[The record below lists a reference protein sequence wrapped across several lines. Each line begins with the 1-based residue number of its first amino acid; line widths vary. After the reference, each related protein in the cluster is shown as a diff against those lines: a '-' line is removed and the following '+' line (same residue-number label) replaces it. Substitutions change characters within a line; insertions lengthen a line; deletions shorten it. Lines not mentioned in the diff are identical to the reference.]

1 MMARNAFVLVIG
13 FLSVAW
19 ARVPLEAQAAEQAD
33 VPCRDVPCVVTVDW
47 TREGGPA
54 NQVPDRRYGN
64 AAQLEGAIKASLA
77 QRGFANHSGTG
88 SQDLKILL
96 IPDVGNAMCDEM
108 AGTSTDRSCRAVLQI
123 QARLEGPDELRDRVD
138 LPSRIRNQCSSDKV
152 MPVDRLGVFV
162 ADWIIY
168 AVEGRA
174 KGERRPVARC

>member
-1 MMARNAFVLVIG
+1 MARNAIALGIG
-13 FLSVAW
+13 FLACAWLDVPVA
-19 ARVPLEAQAAEQAD
+19 AQAAEQAS
-33 VPCRDVPCVVTVDW
+33 VPCREVPCTLTVDW

-77 QRGFANHSGTG
+77 QRGFSNHSATGT
-88 SQDLKILL
+88 QAVRILL
-96 IPDVGNAMCDEM
+96 VPDVGNAICDEM
-108 AGTSTDRSCRAVLQI
+108 AGTATDRSCRAVLQI
-123 QARLEGPDELRDRVD
+123 EARVDGPDELRSKVD
-138 LPSRIRNQCSSDKV
+138 LPSRIRNLCSSDKV